1 LIKIVIFLVWVSC
14 HADDG
19 YNELV
24 LMD

>member
-1 LIKIVIFLVWVSC
+1 LIKIVISLVWVSC

>member
-1 LIKIVIFLVWVSC
+1 LIKNVISLVWVSC